1 MLLRTVSKLK
11 CPNFVSP
18 YRRPLSTAITS
29 QLNALVS
36 SLPHKDAI
44 SYRTAAEAGIVKW
57 TFSDVDR
64 YAGAFAAGLEEASF
78 TTGDALAAWLPP
90 NSAEKLIAQF
100 AADRVGLVLVEVDP
114 ALGDGV
120 ALRSVLA
127 DSSAK
132 GLLFDAGL
140 AGGAAAAVVGEAL
153 PEIAE
158 GGAYDSAH
166 GLPFRSRAVPSMR
179 LVVHTGMELRPGMQN
194 MKYMMTFDPA
204 ARPPLAV
211 DGAPLAVAY
220 SADGK
225 KEGPLPAKEALAL
238 PSWAAVA
245 AILNKEHVAVE

>member
-1 MLLRTVSKLK
+1 MFRRKESKIFRAAGGRSQISAAATNTMLLRTVSKLK

-29 QLNALVS
+29 QLNALAS

-114 ALGDGV
+114 ALGDAPILHV
-120 ALRSVLA
+120 T
-127 DSSAK
+127 
-132 GLLFDAGL
+132 
-140 AGGAAAAVVGEAL
+140 E
-153 PEIAE
+153 
-158 GGAYDSAH
+158 
-166 GLPFRSRAVPSMR
+166 
-179 LVVHTGMELRPGMQN
+179 
-194 MKYMMTFDPA
+194 TFDKNKPEA
-204 ARPPLAV
+204 GPLKGMSCCGRPPAWLFV
-211 DGAPLAVAY
+211 RGERSD
-220 SADGK
+220 
-225 KEGPLPAKEALAL
+225 
-238 PSWAAVA
+238 
-245 AILNKEHVAVE
+245 